1 MSLIGIIASSK
12 LGVVP
17 PVPGYTAWYDAA
29 DTGTITQVSGAVSQ
43 WNDKSA
49 NGYNLVQAT
58 ATNKPT
64 SGTRTKNSL
73 NVIDFD
79 GTNDFMQANTAAS
92 VWNFMHNTT
101 GATIFFVWQP
111 DVINKFNWI
120 MDTTNSDGLGSAGY
134 GASIHQQTTT
144 GVLYHSVNNGSG
156 STATAPVRNSDGGT
170 VAASTYYYVTL
181 KSDQNN
187 ATAADRSKFKL
198 NGGADA
204 GNNTNTGTPSATN
217 ASQALVI
224 GAQAPGAFEP
234 LNGTIG
240 EIIIYPGILSATN
253 ITINQNYLA
262 AKWAI

>member
-1 MSLIGIIASSK
+1 MPILGIIASSK
-12 LGVVP
+12 SGA
-17 PVPGYTAWYDAA
+17 PVPGYKAWYDAS
-29 DTGTITQVSGAVSQ
+29 DTGTITQVAGAVSQ

-49 NGYNLVQAT
+49 NGYHLVQAT

-120 MDTTNSDGLGSAGY
+120 MDTTDSDTAASAGY
-134 GASIHQQTTT
+134 GAAVYQSITT
-144 GVLYHSVNNGSG
+144 GVLRHAVNNGSG
-156 STATAPVRNSDGGT
+156 SSATSPVRNDAGGA

-187 ATAADRSKFKL
+187 ATAADRSKFKI

-204 GNNTNTGTPSATN
+204 GTNTNTASPSATN
-217 ASQALVI
+217 ATQALVI
-224 GAQAPGAFEP
+224 GSQALGAFEN

-240 EIIIYPGILSATN
+240 EIIIYSGILSGSA